1 MTSHRQR
8 LQPDHHIETYAY
20 PTDVFVDDLFHVG
33 DEVFATS
40 ASSSNVE
47 DAHQCILEC
56 DACINSHF
64 KDHPTIV
71 SLSSGSSLRAEMNQT
86 DNANMSGS

>member
-1 MTSHRQR
+1 MKHS
-8 LQPDHHIETYAY
+8 
-20 PTDVFVDDLFHVG
+20 G
-33 DEVFATS
+33 
-40 ASSSNVE
+40 ASSANVE

-56 DACINSHF
+56 DACINTHD

-71 SLSSGSSLRAEMNQT
+71 SLSFGSSLQAAMNQT